1 MSWFMVASA
10 AFSAFGSIQAGK
22 AEKQRQAR
30 KAAQYKENAKFE
42 ALKAMQDHNKRIAE
56 FSAYASTAN
65 TVRAINSRGSNDRS
79 YKAIMKASGDNR
91 DTNLG
96 RENLQ
101 SLFTQ
106 SRMRFAASDARFAGQ
121 QAQQTAMYKA
131 LGSTAMAGHY
141 YQEID

>member
-1 MSWFMVASA
+1 MTWFMVASA
-10 AFSAFGSIQAGK
+10 ALSAYGTMQEGK
-22 AEKQRQAR
+22 AERRRQNR
-30 KAAQYKENAKFE
+30 IAAQHQENAKFE

-65 TVRAINSRGSNDRS
+65 TIRAINSRGSNDRS
-79 YKAIMKASGDNR
+79 FKAIIKASENNR

-96 RENLQ
+96 RQNLQ

-141 YQEID
+141 YKEIG